1 MARKKF
7 KGDEEHRLPA
17 QQIEPYRL
25 WFEFLKLAKRD
36 PSIKIK
42 ASIYRSWGDIEEAD
56 FRIWW
61 EDNWRRLFAVDIGV
75 SLFNPETD
83 ISSPKERELIVRI
96 PLYQD
101 PKRSLN
107 QISELLKANGAS
119 ERLKDMA
126 DGQFRL
132 QVGNDG
138 HPSTRFLRN
147 LPKVRLLLNIYRF
160 WLSYPDLPD
169 KERLEQTAISY
180 FEWADGWN
188 RQVREKKWKRSLIDV
203 PNSLSTYVKY
213 LNMRGIRKKVPLHGS
228 EIGDVSDHRRQVARY
243 IRKAKQIATNVAR
256 GEFPGVYE

>member
-25 WFEFLKLAKRD
+25 WFEFLKLAKKD

-42 ASIYRSWGDIEEAD
+42 ASIYRSWGNIEDAD

-61 EDNWRRLFAVDIGV
+61 EDNWRKLFAVDIGV

-83 ISSPKERELIVRI
+83 LSNLKDRELIVRI

-101 PKRSLN
+101 SKRSIS

-132 QVGNDG
+132 RVGEEG

-160 WLSYPDLPD
+160 WLSHPDLSD

-188 RQVREKKWKRSLIDV
+188 KKIKDKKWKRSLIDV
-203 PNSLSTYVKY
+203 PYALSVYVQYLKSRGSKKKISLY
-213 LNMRGIRKKVPLHGS
+213 GS
-228 EIGDVSDHRRQVARY
+228 EHGDVSDHRRQVARY
-243 IRKAKQIATNVAR
+243 IRKSRQIAENVAE
-256 GEFPGVYE
+256 GQFPGVYE